1 MRALIVGE
9 GYERS
14 ALAAS
19 RALARAGWTV
29 GIGSPTRS
37 GLAAWSRSPSQWH
50 QVPAVQYDLEAFL
63 EAINTAV
70 AEKGY
75 EVVFGAGDAEV
86 LGLSFGRDRISARVP
101 YASHAAVVRAFD
113 KLELSMAARR
123 VGFRTP
129 ETVLASEEALA
140 RVKGPVVVKP
150 RLHWT
155 AGVHGAPPRLE
166 VKVCPSRRET
176 IRRVSEI
183 HAAGGEPLLQEV
195 IRGHHLHF
203 TGVRNRDGR
212 IFVAVQQISEALTWP
227 PDVGTR
233 VRSRTVPID
242 AELEKKVSALMADLG
257 WFGLAESEFLVPDD
271 GQPRLIDFNGRFSES
286 FEQIVAAGSNLAVI
300 WGCLA
305 TEREVPQVIPAT
317 PGVRFQWL
325 EGDLRRALVERRGGL
340 IYDILECLL
349 YARGAAHSVW
359 RKDDP
364 WPAIRYSGHLLCRAV
379 RKLGRFM
386 RHWLG

>member
-29 GIGSPTRS
+29 GIGSPIRS
-37 GLAAWSRSPSQWH
+37 GLAAWSHSTSHWH
-50 QVPAVQYDLEAFL
+50 QVPAVQHDLEAFL
-63 EAINTAV
+63 EAINSAV

-86 LGLSFGRDRISARVP
+86 LGLSFGRDRISVRVP
-101 YASHAAVVRAFD
+101 YASHEAVIRAVD
-113 KLELSMAARR
+113 KFELSMAARR
-123 VGFRTP
+123 VGLPTP
-129 ETVLASEEALA
+129 ETVVATEEALA

-155 AGVHGAPPRLE
+155 PGVKAAPPRLE
-166 VKVCPSRRET
+166 VRVCSGQVEATRRA
-176 IRRVSEI
+176 SEI
-183 HAAGGEPLLQEV
+183 RAVGGEPLLQEV
-195 IRGHHLHF
+195 IHGYQIYY
-203 TGVRNRDGR
+203 TVVSDRDGQ
-212 IFVAVQQISEALTWP
+212 IISGVQQVAEPLSWP
-227 PDVGTR
+227 PGAGVR
-233 VRSRTVPID
+233 VRSKTVLVD
-242 AELEKKVSALMADLG
+242 DWLNERVLALMKDLG
-257 WFGLAESEFLVPDD
+257 WFGFAALDFLVPDD
-271 GQPRLIDFNGRFSES
+271 GVPRLKDFNGRFTES

-305 TEREVPQVIPAT
+305 TGREVPQVVPAT
-317 PGVRFQWL
+317 SGVRFQWL

-340 IYDILECLL
+340 VRDILDCFL
-349 YARGAAHSVW
+349 YARGAAHPVW

-364 WPAIRYSGHLLCRAV
+364 WPAIRYSWYLLRRAV
-379 RKLGRFM
+379 RKLRSSI

>member
-37 GLAAWSRSPSQWH
+37 GLAAWSRSTSHWH
-50 QVPAVQYDLEAFL
+50 QVPAVQHDLEAFL
-63 EAINTAV
+63 EAVNAAV
-70 AEKGY
+70 TEKGY

-86 LGLSFGRDRISARVP
+86 LGLSFGRDRISVRAP
-101 YASHAAVVRAFD
+101 YASHEAVVRAFD

-123 VGFRTP
+123 VGLPTP
-129 ETVLASEEALA
+129 ETVVATEEALA
-140 RVKGPVVVKP
+140 SVKGPVVVKS

-155 AGVHGAPPRLE
+155 PGTKDAPPRLE
-166 VKVCPSRRET
+166 ARICQGRAEA
-176 IRRVSEI
+176 IRRASEI
-183 HAAGGEPLLQEV
+183 RAAGGEPLLQEI
-195 IRGHHLHF
+195 IRGHQMHYSVVWDRGKQIIA
-203 TGVRNRDGR
+203 GVLQ
-212 IFVAVQQISEALTWP
+212 VAEPLTWP
-227 PDVGTR
+227 PTTGTR
-233 VRSRTVPID
+233 VRSMTVQID
-242 AELEKKVSALMADLG
+242 PMLGRGVSALLTDLD
-257 WFGLAESEFLVPDD
+257 WFGLADLEFQVSGD
-271 GQPRLIDFNGRFSES
+271 GEPRLIDFNGRFIES
-286 FEQIVAAGSNLAVI
+286 FEQIIAAGSNLAVI

-305 TEREVPQVIPAT
+305 TGREVPQVVPAT
-317 PGVRFQWL
+317 TGVRFQWL

-340 IYDILECLL
+340 VRDILDCFL
-349 YARGAAHSVW
+349 YARGAAHPVW

-364 WPAIRYSGHLLCRAV
+364 WPAIRYSGYLLCRAV